1 MKMKTQFRVINRVSR
16 KEQLFN
22 TEELREFFRYRND
35 VCFLR
40 IGQRPN
46 EWKDY
51 AISVVKTEDN
61 LDKVINVYLISL
73 IAICSVVLIT
83 NIILQ
88 WI

>member
-1 MKMKTQFRVINRVSR
+1 MKMTKFRVINRVSR

-46 EWKDY
+46 EWRDY
-51 AISVVKTEDN
+51 AISVVQTKSN
-61 LDKVINVYLISL
+61 LDKIIDVYFISSISVLSVI
-73 IAICSVVLIT
+73 LIT
-83 NIILQ
+83 KIIMT

>member
-1 MKMKTQFRVINRVSR
+1 MKTQFRVINRVSR

-46 EWKDY
+46 EWRDY
-51 AISVVKTEDN
+51 AVSVVKTEDN
-61 LDKVINVYLISL
+61 FLENLAISL
-73 IAICSVVLIT
+73 VAVCSVILIT

>member
-1 MKMKTQFRVINRVSR
+1 MKTKFRVINRVSR
-16 KEQLFN
+16 KELLFN

-46 EWKDY
+46 EWRDY
-51 AISVVKTEDN
+51 AISVVKTKSN

-83 NIILQ
+83 KIIMT

>member
-1 MKMKTQFRVINRVSR
+1 MKTKFR
-16 KEQLFN
+16 LFN

-46 EWKDY
+46 EWRDY
-51 AISVVKTEDN
+51 AVSVVKTEDN
-61 LDKVINVYLISL
+61 FLENVAISL

-83 NIILQ
+83 KIILT

>member
-1 MKMKTQFRVINRVSR
+1 MKTKFRVINRNTR

-22 TEELREFFRYRND
+22 SEELREFFRYRND

-46 EWKDY
+46 EWNDY
-51 AISVVKTEDN
+51 AISVVKTKSN
-61 LDKVINVYLISL
+61 LDKIIDVYFISSISVLSVI
-73 IAICSVVLIT
+73 LIT
-83 NIILQ
+83 KIIMS

>member
-1 MKMKTQFRVINRVSR
+1 MKTKFKVINRVSR
-16 KEQLFN
+16 KEQTFN

-46 EWKDY
+46 EWRDY
-51 AISVVKTEDN
+51 AISIVKTKSN

-73 IAICSVVLIT
+73 IAICSVVLISK
-83 NIILQ
+83 IILQ

>member
-1 MKMKTQFRVINRVSR
+1 MKMTKFRVINRNTR

-22 TEELREFFRYRND
+22 SEELREFFRYRND

-46 EWKDY
+46 EWRDY
-51 AISVVKTEDN
+51 AVSVIKTEDN
-61 LDKVINVYLISL
+61 FLENLAISL
-73 IAICSVVLIT
+73 VAICSVILIS

>member
-1 MKMKTQFRVINRVSR
+1 MKTQFRVINRVSR

-46 EWKDY
+46 EWRDY

-61 LDKVINVYLISL
+61 FLENLAISL
-73 IAICSVVLIT
+73 VAVCSVILIT
-83 NIILQ
+83 KIIMT

>member
-1 MKMKTQFRVINRVSR
+1 MKTKFKVINRVSR
-16 KEQLFN
+16 KEQTFN

-46 EWKDY
+46 EWRDY
-51 AISVVKTEDN
+51 AISIVKTKSN

-83 NIILQ
+83 KIILQ